1 MTSLVVIIYS
11 GTHIVPVPVVSYRL
25 NPHNST
31 QPLYLPLPRLKPI
44 SGVSFVK
51 NTVSGAMFCLS
62 PSRLSKTVFRDMLQ
76 SNRCAVATKATAK
89 GQNGCKQAA
98 CHGNIVNDSSS
109 LRLCS
114 SSWPITRSQGVD
126 GLYTSR
132 QCHRTADKSP
142 LRAYGDKLHR
152 QRRRVGT
159 QKHNTAKAI
168 RLSNS
173 SLRSFAVPR
182 LSVMRCARFSIA
194 FSSAESESK
203 PRTATYIVAPKRL

>member
-31 QPLYLPLPRLKPI
+31 SHSI
-44 SGVSFVK
+44 SFAKAETNLGSKLCEEHSFRGYVLSVAFAIVE
-51 NTVSGAMFCLS
+51 NGIQGYAPVESLRSGNKSYC
-62 PSRLSKTVFRDMLQ
+62 
-76 SNRCAVATKATAK
+76 K

-114 SSWPITRSQGVD
+114 SSWPITGAKESTGCILPD
-126 GLYTSR
+126 NA
-132 QCHRTADKSP
+132 TAPLTRVLCGPMATNCTGSGEGSALKSII
-142 LRAYGDKLHR
+142 
-152 QRRRVGT
+152 QR
-159 QKHNTAKAI
+159 KPS